1 MNQHNNPDQIQR
13 LARHLA
19 SLGRENVERLQLVV
33 EEAVRLLDDPEQVLS
48 EVQPE
53 AFPWEQE
60 EPEVSGPKGIY
71 LATVADDAT
80 GEGLTV
86 YFAAML
92 ARSENGARR
101 SLSRYW
107 PRNLAHLATLARGA
121 DAAVPYAELFLSPRL
136 RAALERLEYCKQ
148 RPASF
153 SYHARYHF
161 NKS

>member
-1 MNQHNNPDQIQR
+1 MTQSNPDQIQR

-19 SLGRENVERLQLVV
+19 SLGRENAERLQLVV
-33 EEAVRLLDDPEQVLS
+33 EEALRLLDDPEQVLS

-60 EPEVSGPKGIY
+60 EPEVSGPKCIY

-92 ARSENGARR
+92 ARSENEARR

-121 DAAVPYAELFLSPRL
+121 DGVVPYAELFLSPRL
-136 RAALERLEYCKQ
+136 RAALERLENRGD
-148 RPASF
+148 RPGAF
-153 SYHARYHF
+153 SYQARYYM
-161 NKS
+161 NIS

>member
-1 MNQHNNPDQIQR
+1 MNQSNPDQIQR

-19 SLGRENVERLQLVV
+19 SLGRENAERLQLVV
-33 EEAVRLLDDPEQVLS
+33 DEALRLLDDPELVIP

-71 LATVADDAT
+71 LATVTDDAT

-86 YFAAML
+86 YFAAVL
-92 ARSENGARR
+92 ARSESEARR
-101 SLSRYW
+101 SLSRHW
-107 PRNLAHLATLARGA
+107 TRNLAHLATLARGA

-136 RAALERLEYCKQ
+136 RAALERLENSGD
-148 RPASF
+148 RPAAF
-153 SYHARYHF
+153 SYQARYHV
-161 NKS
+161 NIS